1 MTGVADAGRSTA
13 FVRFSW
19 QSHDAHRL
27 ITVAAVLGVAAAGVM
42 AVVGLPPIDLHGP
55 LHYVGIMDPLCGG
68 TRAARYTM
76 RGEWSQAWRYNPLG
90 ILAVV
95 GASAAVARAV
105 VGILAGR
112 WLSVTVSWTP
122 RRRRLTLAVVLAV
135 VIVLEVRQQLLAELL
150 TGA

>member
-1 MTGVADAGRSTA
+1 MTGVADAGPPPA
-13 FVRFSW
+13 FLRFSW
-19 QSHDAHRL
+19 QSYNAHRL

-76 RGEWSQAWRYNPLG
+76 RGEWAQAWRYNPLG
-90 ILAVV
+90 ILAVA
-95 GASAAVARAV
+95 GAVAGVGRAA
-105 VGILAGR
+105 VGILSGR
-112 WLSVTVSWTP
+112 WLTVTVSWTP
-122 RRRRLTLAVVLAV
+122 RRRRVIVAVVLAV
-135 VIVLEVRQQLLAELL
+135 MIVLEVRQQLLAELL

>member
-1 MTGVADAGRSTA
+1 M
-13 FVRFSW
+13 
-19 QSHDAHRL
+19 
-27 ITVAAVLGVAAAGVM
+27 
-42 AVVGLPPIDLHGP
+42 HGP
-55 LHYVGIMDPLCGG
+55 LHYVGIMDPFCGG

-76 RGEWSQAWRYNPLG
+76 RGEWAQAWRYNPLG
-90 ILAVV
+90 ILAVA

-112 WLSVTVSWTP
+112 WLSVTVSWTH

-150 TGA
+150 TDA